1 MTTTSFA
8 ELTGVSKYFSGARAL
23 EGVDFSCRR
32 GSIHAILGE
41 NGAGKSTLIKIMAG
55 VVAADSGTLL
65 VEGVEQRFLK
75 PADAAK
81 AGIVCVF
88 QELSLMPDLT
98 VADNISIS
106 DPPRRFGLIDRRA
119 QRRRAEELL
128 SRIHCEDVDPRALV
142 RDLSLSRR
150 QMVEIAKA
158 LGKNPKLLI
167 LDEATSALTSSDVD
181 TVYNVLGELKAAG
194 TGMLFIS
201 HRMHE
206 VEAICDRLSVFRN
219 GRHIETF
226 DKGTHS
232 QTAIV
237 RLMIGRDIEHQFPPK
252 PVRQVRAAPHL
263 KVDNLR
269 WENRLNGVSLSVG
282 KGEIVGLGGL
292 DGQGQ
297 KELLLALFGVLRGV
311 EGGVSVGGRAGIP
324 TSPAAAKDD
333 GPRMALVPEDRKTEG
348 LMLPMS
354 IADNLLASSYPR
366 VSSGPVIDPAKAN
379 KAVAEAIAQLSIRL
393 NKPTDAVATLS
404 GGNQQ
409 KVVIAKWLM
418 TDPEV
423 ILLNDPTRGIDVGT
437 KQELYRLM
445 RELAE
450 KNTAILFYSTD
461 YAELIGCCDRV
472 AVMYDGRVVTELAG
486 EEITEE
492 ALITAALNITTP
504 KEHLAAREALTV

>member
-1 MTTTSFA
+1 MSTDSPFVQ
-8 ELTGVSKYFSGARAL
+8 LSGVSKFYAGVRAL
-23 EGVDFSCRR
+23 ENVDFACRR
-32 GSIHAILGE
+32 GTIHAVLGE

-55 VVAADSGTLL
+55 VVTPTVGDLM
-65 VEGVEQRFLK
+65 VEGRKEHFVVPSEAVRN
-75 PADAAK
+75 
-81 AGIVCVF
+81 GIVCVF

-98 VADNISIS
+98 VADNISIA

-119 QRRRAEELL
+119 QRQRAEQLL
-128 SRIHCEDVDPRALV
+128 ARIHCEDVDPRALV

-158 LGKNPKLLI
+158 LGKSPKLLI
-167 LDEATSALTSSDVD
+167 LDEATSALTSRDVD
-181 TVYNVLGELKAAG
+181 TVYKVLADLREAG

-206 VEAICDRLSVFRN
+206 VEALCDTLSVFRN

-226 DKGTHS
+226 RKGERS
-232 QTAIV
+232 QSDIV
-237 RLMIGRDIEHQFPPK
+237 KLMIGRDVEHQFPAK
-252 PVRQVRAAPHL
+252 PAPQQRPAHL
-263 KVDNLR
+263 SISGLR
-269 WENRLNGVSLSVG
+269 WENRLNGVDLKVG

-297 KELLLALFGVLRGV
+297 KELLLALFGVLKG
-311 EGGVSVGGRAGIP
+311 VGGEVRIGEGNGL
-324 TSPAAAKDD
+324 TGSPAEAKGGDK
-333 GPRMALVPEDRKTEG
+333 RIALVPEDRKTEG

-354 IADNLLASSYPR
+354 IADNLLAASYDK
-366 VSSGPVIDPAKAN
+366 VSSGPFIDPGRARA
-379 KAVAEAIAQLSIRL
+379 AVEDAIKRL
-393 NKPTDAVATLS
+393 QIKVGRPEDAVATLS

-445 RELAE
+445 RELADRG
-450 KNTAILFYSTD
+450 NAILFYSTD

-472 AVMYDGRVVTELAG
+472 SVMYGGRIVTELNG
-486 EEITEE
+486 DQITEE
-492 ALITAALNITTP
+492 AIISASLNIHTP
-504 KEHLAAREALTV
+504 HAKREAVAS